1 MEIVCTH
8 FINGSHFD
16 NMELNEQMKPMNND
30 NSSVSESLSK
40 LGKKVKKPEIA
51 FIFQVI
57 IIYIAIITCIIN
69 LSLKNGTS
77 ELWVSLH
84 SYSLGC
90 ILPSPK
96 IKKINNTQN
105 NDTITKMERISEK
118 DILWSQRTRKLWR
131 CR

>member
-30 NSSVSESLSK
+30 SSSVSESLSK

-57 IIYIAIITCIIN
+57 IIYIVIITCIIN

-77 ELWVSLH
+77 DLWVSLL
-84 SYSLGC
+84 S
-90 ILPSPK
+90 
-96 IKKINNTQN
+96 
-105 NDTITKMERISEK
+105 
-118 DILWSQRTRKLWR
+118 
-131 CR
+131 